1 MKTTTQFSHILHD
14 PAVSMARQ
22 SLYRF
27 AALALVDPRTGS
39 WADLNALGGD
49 ALLTE
54 AAALIRSLPEARSSD
69 LGPGELPLERLDP
82 KVALARRPPS
92 ARDHNALYERTFGLL
107 VSGNCPPYETEYIN
121 GKFTFQR
128 SNALADIRGFY
139 TAFGMDVPKG
149 HPERPD
155 HIVLELE
162 FMAALIGLARHASTI
177 DVRRRRERK
186 VVCLAAQRRFL
197 REHLA
202 WWAPA
207 LARLLSREDPS
218 GFYGG
223 VASFLAALV
232 PAERAL
238 LRLPPCS
245 HELVPSPLEMP
256 EECAGCQLSA

>member
-1 MKTTTQFSHILHD
+1 MTNLHSDVTND
-14 PAVSMARQ
+14 PAASMARQ

-27 AALALVDPRTGS
+27 ASLALVDPRMGP
-39 WADLNALGGD
+39 WAELD
-49 ALLTE
+49 ALSRDPLLAE
-54 AAALIRSLPEARSSD
+54 AAAVIRSLPEAQASE
-69 LGPGELPLERLDP
+69 LGPGELPLVRLDP
-82 KVALARRPPS
+82 SAALARRPIS

-107 VSGNCPPYETEYIN
+107 VSGNCPPYETEYIG
-121 GKFTFQR
+121 GKLTFQR

-139 TAFGMDVPKG
+139 TAFGLGIAKG
-149 HPERPD
+149 NPERPD

-162 FMAALIGLARHASTI
+162 FMAALIGLARHASTT
-177 DVRRRRERK
+177 DLRRRYERK
-186 VVCLAAQRRFL
+186 EVCLSAQRRFL

-207 LARLLSREDPS
+207 FARLLSREDPS

-223 VASFLAALV
+223 IASFLAALI

-238 LRLPPCS
+238 LGLPPCS

>member
-1 MKTTTQFSHILHD
+1 MKTTIFRSAVTHD
-14 PAVSMARQ
+14 PAVSIARQ

-39 WADLNALGGD
+39 WADLD
-49 ALLTE
+49 ALHRDPLLIE
-54 AAALIRSLPEARSSD
+54 AASLIRNLPEARTSE
-69 LGPGELPLERLDP
+69 LGPGELPLARLDP
-82 KVALARRPPS
+82 AAVLARRPQS
-92 ARDHNALYERTFGLL
+92 ARDLNAAYERTFGLL

-128 SNALADIRGFY
+128 SNALADINGFY
-139 TAFGMDVPKG
+139 AAFGLGVSKG

-155 HIVLELE
+155 NIVLELE
-162 FMAALIGLARHASTI
+162 FMASLIGLARHASTM
-177 DVRRRRERK
+177 DLARRRERK
-186 VVCLAAQRRFL
+186 RICLAAQRRFL

-207 LARLLSREDPS
+207 FARLLSREDPS

-223 VASFLAALV
+223 VASFLAAII
-232 PAERAL
+232 PAERAIL
-238 LRLPPCS
+238 NLPACS
-245 HELVPSPLEMP
+245 HEVVPSPLELP